1 MANMS
6 ALAPDIVRD
15 GFAYQGQLLADVGNF
30 NRHPRASEAEL
41 TALLRPDKSSK
52 TTSQKDQVGHW
63 YVAQLKHYGLPQTKD
78 KNAAKIR
85 LLDALNTGKLKVP
98 ADVKKLE
105 TALKKEYNAA
115 IRKARAEAKAKTPVA
130 DAAPTTPAKKRKRDE
145 KDDSGRDATAAS
157 ARKTK
162 EAEPAK
168 KKTQATPVAP
178 AKKKAQATPA
188 KPAKTKTQATPA
200 KPRTAATPQKK
211 KTAASDPKKPTSD
224 SKKGVY
230 FLTIPNIANE
240 WRALAATPKSF
251 KILLCPD
258 GDRLWGSYTFGP
270 FSGVF
275 LIDEGPRDETFR
287 FVWRG
292 TDTSDPTKVKF
303 ATGLGDMHFLDA
315 RQIAGTFYNLYDYRT
330 SFEGKVASG
339 ARHCPRDALSF
350 QNEWDDYAT
359 TNNWFGRPSIKVPQ
373 GERRPI
379 GQFAKNPALSALKPD
394 EPRYL
399 PVDTPEDT
407 PPKGQQ
413 EQKIK
418 EEPDSPSGDSQP
430 IPADT
435 TARRTSYV
443 QPTDGFYSNSLSVT
457 RPGHEP
463 VDIGQITGIYDIRC
477 LQLEDDFLETQNNLM
492 LRLNRDPRSSK
503 CWASFDWGPFSG
515 VIQMNPGP
523 ASYSPHP
530 VTLGWRARDLLT
542 DRIRFGRGC
551 NGKMVFPKPGAI
563 EGTLFGL
570 YGEAIEF
577 WGERRTGPRNC
588 GRAPNSFQE
597 DWDSYPS
604 QVYGPPSQSG
614 SDDGELYDQNGNLNP
629 RGRFSELLKRNQSG

>member
-1 MANMS
+1 MATF
-6 ALAPDIVRD
+6 APDIARD
-15 GFAYQGQLLADVGNF
+15 GFVYQGQLLADVGNF

-52 TTSQKDQVGHW
+52 STPRKDQVGHW
-63 YVAQLKHYGLPQTKD
+63 YTAQLKHYGLPQTKD

-115 IRKARAEAKAKTPVA
+115 VRKTRAEAKAKTPVA

-145 KDDSGRDATAAS
+145 QDDADAAS
-157 ARKTK
+157 SRKTK

-168 KKTQATPVAP
+168 KKAQATPAEP
-178 AKKKAQATPA
+178 AKKKAQAAPAEPA
-188 KPAKTKTQATPA
+188 KKGNRATPA

-211 KTAASDPKKPTSD
+211 KTAASNPKKPASD

-230 FLTIPNIANE
+230 FLTVPNIANE

-258 GDRLWGSYTFGP
+258 GDHLWGSYTFGP

-275 LIDEGPRDETFR
+275 LIDEDPRDETFR

-373 GERRPI
+373 GERRPV

-407 PPKGQQ
+407 SPKGKQK
-413 EQKIK
+413 QKIK
-418 EEPDSPSGDSQP
+418 QEPDSPSGDSHP
-430 IPADT
+430 TPANT
-435 TARRTSYV
+435 AARRTSYV
-443 QPTDGFYSNSLSVT
+443 QPTDGFYSNSPSGI
-457 RPGHEP
+457 RSGYEP
-463 VDIGQITGIYDIRC
+463 VDIGEITGIYDIRC
-477 LQLEDDFLETQNNLM
+477 VQLEDDFLETQNNLT
-492 LRLNRDPRSSK
+492 LRLYRDPRSSK

-530 VTLGWRARDLLT
+530 VTLGWRARDLLA
-542 DRIRFGRGC
+542 DRVRFGRGC
-551 NGKMVFPKPGAI
+551 NGEMLFLKPGAI
-563 EGTLFGL
+563 EGRLFGL
-570 YGEAIEF
+570 YGEVMEF

-597 DWDSYPS
+597 DWNSYPS
-604 QVYGPPSQSG
+604 QVYGPPSQSE
-614 SDDGELYDQNGNLNP
+614 SDDGDLYDRNGNLNP
-629 RGRFSELLKRNQSG
+629 RGRFSELLERNQRG